1 MIIDSVTQYKLYI
14 YYFRITLKR
23 KVKYTMANYFVIER
37 NDKFFRKQHLVV
49 HTEDSVGQA
58 KMMTR
63 RTTDDFVTHECIVK
77 PVDQLNGL
85 KVVGFILLH
94 KETYK
99 PLCGRH
105 AKGVPF
111 LGGDYDPPRGYYTP
125 NGAVTGAMRY
135 MKTINPDRM
144 NVGHEFI
151 VHGLVA
157 IDKNGDPIPLEH
169 ITAPSD
175 HPEQTGH
182 PAVSG
187 EDMSGPAP
195 LHPMAS
201 VILNSSPPKGDTDPG
216 DRRFAVFTPNPA
228 PVSNLPPL
236 PGVE

>member
-1 MIIDSVTQYKLYI
+1 ML
-14 YYFRITLKR
+14 
-23 KVKYTMANYFVIER
+23 NYFVIER
-37 NDKFFRKQHLVV
+37 KDKFLRKQHLIV

-63 RTTDDFVTHECIVK
+63 RTTDDFVTHKCIVK

-111 LGGDYDPPRGYYTP
+111 LGGEYDPPRGYYTP

-135 MKTINPDRM
+135 MKTINPDRV

-157 IDKNGDPIPLEH
+157 IDKDGDPIPLGP
-169 ITAPSD
+169 APSD
-175 HPEQTGH
+175 HPELN
-182 PAVSG
+182 PATSG
-187 EDMSGPAP
+187 EAPPIVPPAP
-195 LHPMAS
+195 VVNPMAS
-201 VILNSSPPKGDTDPG
+201 IILNSSAPTGDTDPG

-228 PVSNLPPL
+228 PVVNPMASIIMNSSERPKVDSDPGDRRLPPL